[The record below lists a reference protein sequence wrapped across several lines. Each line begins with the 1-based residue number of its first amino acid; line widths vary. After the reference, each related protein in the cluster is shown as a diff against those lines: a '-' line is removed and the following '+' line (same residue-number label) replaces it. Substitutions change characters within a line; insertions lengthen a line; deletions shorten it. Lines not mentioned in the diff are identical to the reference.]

1 MMHFHRDSYCNSYDV
16 RKLLITMEELH
27 SAFRE
32 KAKEF
37 DHVIKMGRIYKMQF
51 RFALDK
57 NLKHIAVLER
67 DIKELNSLVNIYM
80 K

>member
-1 MMHFHRDSYCNSYDV
+1 
-16 RKLLITMEELH
+16 MEELH
-27 SAFRE
+27 SAFV

-37 DHVIKMGRIYKMQF
+37 DHVIKMGRTHLQ
-51 RFALDK
+51 D
-57 NLKHIAVLER
+57 AVPIRLGQEFEAYSRVLAR